1 MNVMEEALVDIKETS
16 ATLISNQQQDKT
28 EVVKELDKWKNE
40 K

>member
-28 EVVKELDKWKNE
+28 SLFQLFQNFVFF
-40 K
+40 